1 MRKRILIQRLWI
13 WAGHTL
19 RERRRL
25 WRTSIM
31 SPCYKPQH
39 EPQVTGL
46 FMLISSLS
54 LYASLPA
61 PEEEREVVLL
71 ISDRTQEIRTW
82 QQRGFQHSL
91 IFRARSLQ
99 RKFSRK
105 KPGELCTRV
114 PRELG
119 FQILEKSYLFSFLPS
134 SPVLTWRCVSN
145 MYTLIWLCL
154 YHKSYN
160 ERMDSRVLFAQA
172 FSFFFMGEVGENF
185 IINLLA

>member
-1 MRKRILIQRLWI
+1 M
-13 WAGHTL
+13 
-19 RERRRL
+19 
-25 WRTSIM
+25 
-31 SPCYKPQH
+31 
-39 EPQVTGL
+39 
-46 FMLISSLS
+46 FMLMISSLS

-61 PEEEREVVLL
+61 PEEECKVVLL
-71 ISDRTQEIRTW
+71 ISDRTQRIRTW
-82 QQRGFQHSL
+82 QQRGFQHSS

-99 RKFSRK
+99 RQSSRR

-134 SPVLTWRCVSN
+134 SPVPTWTCISS

-154 YHKSYN
+154 YHQSYN
-160 ERMDSRVLFAQA
+160 ERMDSRVLVARA
-172 FSFFFMGEVGENF
+172 FSFVMGEVGENF